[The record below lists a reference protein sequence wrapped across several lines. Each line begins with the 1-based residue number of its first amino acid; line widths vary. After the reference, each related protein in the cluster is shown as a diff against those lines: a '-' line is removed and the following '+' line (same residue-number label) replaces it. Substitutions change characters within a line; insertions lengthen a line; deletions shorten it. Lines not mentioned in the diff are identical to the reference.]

1 MGFGGIVRMI
11 SKFPEKGTIANIPTE
26 SATTYLSCPIY
37 VGRARL
43 LYGIVKTSGID
54 VTREVIGMW

>member
-1 MGFGGIVRMI
+1 MI

>member
-1 MGFGGIVRMI
+1 MI
-11 SKFPEKGTIANIPTE
+11 SKFQEKGSIDRIPAE
-26 SATTYLSCPIY
+26 SATTYLSCPVS

-43 LYGIVKTSGID
+43 LYGIVTTSGID